1 MSFAFWHEFRH
12 HVRCILTVPFGNTF
26 RTVKTRWVVQTQR
39 TFNDKS
45 GSKPHTY
52 NVNLNKAVYSKAN
65 NPILYYDID
74 KTDPIELN
82 IKSEG
87 KSSNLYYTVLNDRS
101 AEEALN
107 KNQNKSML
115 IIIMVLVVIIVGIGV
130 YSQYQL
136 GVANDKVITL
146 STKLAGLIANMT
158 KPGNVIIK

>member
-1 MSFAFWHEFRH
+1 
-12 HVRCILTVPFGNTF
+12 VLTVPFGGSF
-26 RTVKTRWVVQTQR
+26 KTVKTRWVVQTQR

-52 NVNLNKAVYSKAN
+52 NVNLDRAVYSKSN
-65 NPILYYDID
+65 NPILYYDVN
-74 KTDPIELN
+74 KTEPIELN
-82 IKSEG
+82 IKSDG
-87 KSSNLYYTVLNDRS
+87 KSSNLYHTVLNDRS

-107 KNQNKSML
+107 KNQNNSML
-115 IIIMVLVVIIVGIGV
+115 LIIMVLVLIIVGIGI